1 MKGYITGV
9 ASVLVA
15 MPLIPNHPVWFI
27 VVVVLFCAVILAFWT
42 GLVGIEKTDKFP
54 DSLLALFC

>member
-9 ASVLVA
+9 ASGLVA

-27 VVVVLFCAVILAFWT
+27 VVVVLVCALILAFWT
-42 GLVGIEKTDKFP
+42 GLVGIEKTDK
-54 DSLLALFC
+54 

>member
-15 MPLIPNHPVWFI
+15 MPLIPNHPVLFI
-27 VVVVLFCAVILAFWT
+27 VAVVLASVVILAFWT
-42 GLVGIEKTDKFP
+42 GLVRVEKKNK
-54 DSLLALFC
+54 